1 MLFYIPKRLE
11 ILLVGVKMVINEKIK
26 KIRRSQD
33 LSQEAMAE
41 KLGISTNS
49 YAKLERGETE
59 LSITRLQEI
68 ANILGVEASDL
79 LQNNHSIVFLMS
91 ENSQNSSNY
100 YGSSV
105 DMQLEL
111 EKLKLEISY
120 KNKELQYKD
129 SEIAMLK
136 KLLAFHEDKSNNQ

>member
-1 MLFYIPKRLE
+1 
-11 ILLVGVKMVINEKIK
+11 MVINEKIK

-79 LQNNHSIVFLMS
+79 LQNSHSIVFLMS

-129 SEIAMLK
+129 NEITMLK
-136 KLLAFHEDKSNNQ
+136 KLLAFHEGKPHNQ

>member
-1 MLFYIPKRLE
+1 
-11 ILLVGVKMVINEKIK
+11 MVINEKIK